1 MPLYQNLTR
10 SEASA
15 GRDLTCL
22 DGVILS
28 LTHNMQSCVDTLFVS
43 LAAFVKVT
51 FGAGFDQPCANMAR
65 VY

>member
-1 MPLYQNLTR
+1 
-10 SEASA
+10 
-15 GRDLTCL
+15 
-22 DGVILS
+22 
-28 LTHNMQSCVDTLFVS
+28 MQSCVDTLFVS